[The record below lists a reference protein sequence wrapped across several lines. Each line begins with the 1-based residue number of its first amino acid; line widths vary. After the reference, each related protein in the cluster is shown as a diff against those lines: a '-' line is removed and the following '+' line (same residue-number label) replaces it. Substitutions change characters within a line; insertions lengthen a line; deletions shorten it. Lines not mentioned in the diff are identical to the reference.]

1 MWSGNGQWVQFLYF
15 DDYLEQEEHDK
26 KIMETDTSTMDNES
40 QLYFKLKKQE
50 ILARRFRSM

>member
-1 MWSGNGQWVQFLYF
+1 VLIYTGCANF

-40 QLYFKLKKQE
+40 QLYFQLKQK
-50 ILARRFRSM
+50 ILVRHFGSRQ